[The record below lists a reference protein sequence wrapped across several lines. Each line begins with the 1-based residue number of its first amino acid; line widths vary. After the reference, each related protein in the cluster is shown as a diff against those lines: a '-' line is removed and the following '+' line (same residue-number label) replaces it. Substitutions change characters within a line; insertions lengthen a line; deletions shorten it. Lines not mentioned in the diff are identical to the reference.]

1 MKLLIGLSGKLGSG
15 KDYIAHNLII
25 PIIEQLRYR
34 YLQCAFADQ
43 IKINVMTKYN
53 INYKDV
59 YVNKTAQSRQLL
71 QIEGTDIARSQDV
84 NIWIKYIDNWIKV
97 HEMRGIS
104 IYIITDVRFKNE
116 VEFIKEHNGIMIK
129 VFAPQRNHNRLIQE
143 SNGDT
148 TIYNKIKQHISE
160 CDLDEIPDNKY
171 DVIINNDDDNNH
183 KELDK
188 GIQNL
193 EKLIQS
199 KLN

>member
-1 MKLLIGLSGKLGSG
+1 MKLLIGLTGKLGSG

-25 PIIEQLRYR
+25 PIIEKLKYR

-53 INYKDV
+53 INYNDV

-84 NIWIKYIDNWIKV
+84 NIWVNYINNWIKV

-104 IYIITDVRFKNE
+104 VYIISDVRFKNE

-129 VFAPQRNHNRLIQE
+129 VFAPQRNHNRLTQE

-171 DVIINNDDDNNH
+171 DVIINNDIDNNN
-183 KELDK
+183 KELEKD
-188 GIQNL
+188 IQII